1 MCYFCGGLVFYQPFL
16 RKLPGDSMALVEKSV
31 LVEYSAAQMHALVED
46 VARYPEFLPWCGGTE
61 LLSRE
66 GELSRATIRID
77 FRGIRQSFSTENR
90 SQPPQLIEMRLVDG
104 PFRQLDGSWHFKTL
118 SEQACKIELRLHY
131 EFSSRLLEKLV
142 GPVFHYIANTFVDA
156 FVKRAQQL
164 YGKR

>member
-1 MCYFCGGLVFYQPFL
+1 VCYFCGGLVFYQPFL

-66 GELSRATIRID
+66 GELSRATIRIN

-90 SQPPQLIEMRLVDG
+90 SQPPQLIEMRLVD
-104 PFRQLDGSWHFKTL
+104 
-118 SEQACKIELRLHY
+118 
-131 EFSSRLLEKLV
+131 
-142 GPVFHYIANTFVDA
+142 
-156 FVKRAQQL
+156 
-164 YGKR
+164 